1 MNGSLG
7 NIFIDKTGIEDA
19 NIEASPCFNEEQSS
33 WSPDLLDP
41 PKEFME
47 VSFFVEILS
56 AFAAPASPNT
66 SPGWSIKW
74 NPFNGENCL
83 LFRRIGTLNFVIPDD
98 TEKLKV

>member
-19 NIEASPCFNEEQSS
+19 NIEASPYFNEELS

-47 VSFFVEILS
+47 VSFFVAILS